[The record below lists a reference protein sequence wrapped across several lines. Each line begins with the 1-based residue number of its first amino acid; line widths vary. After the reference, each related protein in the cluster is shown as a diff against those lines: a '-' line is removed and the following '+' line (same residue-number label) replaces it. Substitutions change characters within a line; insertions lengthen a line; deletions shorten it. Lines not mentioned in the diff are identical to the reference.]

1 MAKAYLQMKYHPA
14 KKEVEFRRF
23 ENGKE
28 QAIRRGRLQKYMN
41 KKGSFVLQDHGNQFF
56 EDIAKAFDSV
66 KSLEMKVITTRI
78 DYEDLE
84 QMLEYYN
91 TDPNTKCKINPTLLA
106 ELPDMNQTFKEVA
119 NFGEQAVAILEAH
132 RSKLFDIKNISQD
145 SVKKS
150 AENFAAQIDE
160 EARNIKDKIASMNDN
175 KVSLCFTGVYSAGKS
190 ALINSIL
197 GYRILP
203 EKITSETAKMFQ
215 ISSPK
220 DGKTISIKFDI
231 DNVKTVLEW
240 DEKKNSLEFKEG
252 PHVNDERAQIQDCL
266 NNNKSRH
273 DQISSVLAYLNGMN
287 AVSHDIEILFPIPL
301 DNESVQFTIYD
312 TPGTDSN
319 YIEHQEVLTN
329 ALSEQTQSI
338 LIFVAAPNKTEGTGN
353 NALLKHLKEC
363 CDIIKL

>member
-28 QAIRRGRLQKYMN
+28 QAIRGGKLQKYMN
-41 KKGSFVLQDHGNQFF
+41 KKGTFVLQDHGNEFF
-56 EDIAKAFDSV
+56 REIARAFDSV
-66 KSLEMKVITTRI
+66 KSLDMKVITTKI

-91 TDPNTKCKINPTLLA
+91 TDPETKCKITPTLLA

-132 RSKLFDIKNISQD
+132 RSKLFDIKNISQE

-150 AENFAAQIDE
+150 AEAFAAQIDE
-160 EARNIKDKIASMNDN
+160 EAKNIKEKIESMNDN

-203 EKITSETAKMFQ
+203 EKITSETAKLFQ

-220 DGKTISIKFDI
+220 DEKKVSIIFDI

-240 DEKKNSLEFKEG
+240 DENNNSLEFKEG
-252 PHVNDERAQIQDCL
+252 PHENDERAEIQDCL
-266 NNNKSRH
+266 NKLKDENKPRH
-273 DQISSVLAYLNGMN
+273 EQIASVLAYLNGMD

-301 DNESVQFTIYD
+301 DNDAVQFTIYD

-319 YIEHQEVLTN
+319 YIEHQEVLSN

-338 LIFVAAPNKTEGTGN
+338 LIFVAA
-353 NALLKHLKEC
+353 L
-363 CDIIKL
+363 IKLRELEITLY